1 MERTRGA
8 PLNAG
13 EQTDNNQQGE
23 KLSEHEMHVHGAHD
37 HAVEHEGHKRGL
49 GQQVAIFSAVL
60 ATVGAIVSFLGG
72 HTQNNALLYKNEAV
86 LKRTEASDQWNFYQ
100 AKSMKQ
106 NLAEL
111 AAGIATDPG
120 KTTKYRAE
128 VQRYASE
135 KADIEKKAREL
146 ETETASFNRLSET
159 AMHPHHFLSISMT
172 LLQIAIALASITVL
186 TQKRWLLAG
195 AALAALGGAVLGI
208 VAWI

>member
-1 MERTRGA
+1 MSG
-8 PLNAG
+8 
-13 EQTDNNQQGE
+13 
-23 KLSEHEMHVHGAHD
+23 HEMHVHGAHD

-86 LKRTEASDQWNFYQ
+86 LKRAEASDQWNFYQ

-111 AAGIATDPG
+111 AATIATDPE
-120 KTTKYRAE
+120 KAAKYRGEA
-128 VQRYASE
+128 QRYANE
-135 KADIEKKAREL
+135 KKDIEKEARAL
-146 ETETASFNRLSET
+146 EAQATSFNKQSET
-159 AMHPHHFLSISMT
+159 ALHPHHFLSISMT
-172 LLQIAIALASITVL
+172 LLQIGIALASITVL

-195 AALAALGGAVLGI
+195 AAVSALAGAVLGI